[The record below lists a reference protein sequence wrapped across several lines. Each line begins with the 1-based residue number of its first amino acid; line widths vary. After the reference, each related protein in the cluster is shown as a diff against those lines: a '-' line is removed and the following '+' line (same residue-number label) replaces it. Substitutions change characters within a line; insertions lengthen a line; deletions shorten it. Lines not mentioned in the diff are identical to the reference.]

1 MATTATE
8 PPTAAPAIVPV
19 LGALDRESLGEGGL
33 VWLLKGLDELKE
45 LLRDAES
52 NVSNPLQS

>member
-19 LGALDRESLGEGGL
+19 LGALDRKWLGVGGL
-33 VWLLKGLDELKE
+33 VWLLKELDELEE

-52 NVSNPLQS
+52 NVSKPLQS